1 MKILVYDPFSG
12 ISGDMH
18 MGAMVDLGVPRQY
31 LIDSLK
37 ALNLPGWHLEFKAD
51 QRKGISGTRAIV
63 AVEGE
68 DHGHDH
74 EHDHEHE
81 HEHHTHHDHGGHD
94 HTHEHGA
101 HEEPEHGHSH
111 PHRGLKEIREIVE
124 KSALSQRVKERSMR
138 MFDLIAR
145 AEGKVH
151 GKDPEEV
158 HFHEVGA
165 VDSIVDIVAAAAAI
179 EYLAPD
185 KILSFPPELGG
196 GFVRCAHGKI
206 PVPAPATV
214 EILSGVE
221 SRRGAVQKETTTPTG
236 AAILKANVHEFV
248 ETSAYKVSRTGYG
261 VGSRDTEIPNVLRV
275 FLAEAETSGETFGEA
290 VGETET
296 EALIMECNID
306 DMNPEFYDHVLTTL
320 FKAGV
325 KECYL
330 TPVYMKKNRP
340 GMLLTVMTVHEH
352 REKIREIVFRET
364 TTAGIR
370 EYPVTQTMLE
380 RSFETVKT
388 EFGEVR
394 VKSLYYRG
402 DCISRKP
409 EYDDVKA
416 LAEEGKVSLK
426 EIYRS
431 ISL

>member
-18 MGAMVDLGVPRQY
+18 IGAMVDLGVPEQH
-31 LIDSLK
+31 LIDSLN
-37 ALNLPGWHLEFKAD
+37 ALNLSGWHLDFKQD

-63 AVEGE
+63 EVDGE
-68 DHGHDH
+68 HHDH
-74 EHDHEHE
+74 QHSHEHGE
-81 HEHHTHHDHGGHD
+81 SHEHHTHGDQGHD
-94 HTHEHGA
+94 DGAGGDHE
-101 HEEPEHGHSH
+101 PRHSH
-111 PHRGLKEIREIVE
+111 PQRGLKQIREIVE
-124 KSALSQRVKERSMR
+124 KSALSLRVKERSMR
-138 MFDLIAR
+138 MFDLIAK

-151 GKDPEEV
+151 RKDPEEV

-196 GFVRCAHGKI
+196 GFVRCAHGNM

-214 EILSGVE
+214 EILSGVK

-248 ETSAYKVSRTGYG
+248 ETSAYRISRTGYG

-275 FLAEAETSGETFGEA
+275 FLAEAEGSGEA
-290 VGETET
+290 ETN
-296 EALIMECNID
+296 ALMMECNID

-370 EYPVTQTMLE
+370 EYPVKQTMLE
-380 RSFETVKT
+380 RSYETVTT

-402 DCISRKP
+402 ECISRKP

-416 LAEEGKVSLK
+416 LAEGGKVSLK

-431 ISL
+431 LTL